1 VLLQDAE
8 HRLRLCVH
16 MQRYQ
21 NLTSV
26 LRLQPYSAPMSP
38 ANAAAESFS
47 ACGRTDSESFERWC
61 IGFCEHLLPVRSQP
75 STKGGE
81 FFGEIRSW
89 PIGGLTL
96 SKVRKGGQQLHRGK
110 AEIAH
115 SDPDALFL
123 TVQLTGATGVAHEEH
138 RRIARS
144 GDAYLLSGRRAF
156 ALHCED
162 VAGVTLTISR
172 DVCRDRFTSFD
183 QLHGLVGSPC
193 GAIDRLLRDY
203 LVSLANSGEAFG
215 RAEGEDIADHIVTL
229 VGHALAPRLSEL
241 RISRGAIRAAPLA
254 RAERIIQRE
263 LSDPEF
269 GPATLARHTGVS
281 LRQLQ
286 ILYAE
291 RGTTPMRIILQHRLA
306 LAKKRLL
313 QPACAGRSI
322 TQIAFECGFRD
333 LSHFGRVF
341 IGSTGVTPSAWR
353 RSDPS

>member
-1 VLLQDAE
+1 
-8 HRLRLCVH
+8 
-16 MQRYQ
+16 
-21 NLTSV
+21 
-26 LRLQPYSAPMSP
+26 MST
-38 ANAAAESFS
+38 ANAVAESFS
-47 ACGRTDSESFERWC
+47 TSGTTDSESFEHWRS
-61 IGFCEHLLPVRSQP
+61 GLCERMAPLRLEP
-75 STKGGE
+75 STKGGN

-89 PIGGLTL
+89 SIGGLTL
-96 SKVRKGGQQLHRGK
+96 SKLGKGGGQQLERGK

-115 SDPDALFL
+115 ADPDVLFL
-123 TVQLTGATGVAHEEH
+123 TIQLAGATGLMQKEN

-144 GDAYLLSGRRAF
+144 GDVYLLCGQRAF

-162 VAGVTLTISR
+162 VTALTLTISR
-172 DVCRDRFTSFD
+172 GVCRDRLTSFD
-183 QLHGLVGSPC
+183 RLHGLVRSPC

-203 LVSLANSGEAFG
+203 LVSLASEGETIG
-215 RAEGEDIADHIVTL
+215 RVEGEDIADHIVTL

-241 RISRGAIRAAPLA
+241 HNSRGAIRAAPLT

-263 LSDPEF
+263 LCDPEF
-269 GPATLARHTGVS
+269 GPAALARHTGVS

-291 RGTTPMRIILQHRLA
+291 RGTTPMRVILQHRLA

-313 QPACAGRSI
+313 AAACAGSSI

-341 IGSTGVTPSAWR
+341 IASTGVTPSVWK
-353 RSDPS
+353 RSDRC